1 MNNLRF
7 TTIAL
12 VALLIAG
19 GVASACNVPVFRY
32 ALERW
37 RPDRYDVVLFHRGP
51 LAADAQAALKPV
63 YKAEEQEL
71 LSLTLVDLDKPLE
84 AENQQLWDR
93 QPKAEA
99 PWMVVMYPAQ
109 LRIDVPVWSGPF
121 TAEVAQVL
129 VDSPSRQEL
138 AKRLMAGQTAVWLLL
153 ESDDKQANDA
163 AAELLQSQIKELE
176 KSLELPELTASP
188 DDEVRSSL
196 PLTVKFSMLRIARDD
211 PQEKLAVQM
220 LLGSEPD
227 LRERAEPMVFPVFG
241 RGRVLFGLVGAG
253 ITAENVAD
261 SAGFL
266 VGPCSCQLKELNPG
280 FDFLNLADWD
290 RIWGEDAAAAT
301 LVAREEEAAA
311 SLPGV
316 NVLIPVGLPAAA
328 SAPVAA
334 PAPPQTMTTPY
345 TVEEQSGPWS
355 LVNNRLLLLAGLAIA
370 IVLAVVT
377 AVATQRSFART
388 KDE

>member
-1 MNNLRF
+1 MRDLRF
-7 TTIAL
+7 PFIA
-12 VALLIAG
+12 VAALLYFG

-37 RPDRYDVVLFHRGP
+37 RPDRFDVMLFHRGP
-51 LAADAQAALKPV
+51 LAAEVKAALKPV

-71 LSLTLVDLDKPLE
+71 LTLTLVDLDKPLE
-84 AENQQLWDR
+84 PEFKQLWES

-99 PWMVVMYPAQ
+99 PWMVVMYPIQ

-121 TAEVAQVL
+121 TAEAAQTL

-138 AKRLMAGQTAVWLLL
+138 GKRLTAGQTAVWLLL
-153 ESDDKQANDA
+153 ESEDKQANDA
-163 AAELLQSQIKELE
+163 AAELLQKQIKELE
-176 KSLELPELTASP
+176 KSLELPDLTASP

-196 PLTVKFSMLRIARDD
+196 PLAVTFSLLRIARKD
-211 PQEKLAVQM
+211 PKEQFTVQM

-227 LRERAEPMVFPVFG
+227 LRERDETMVFPVFG

-253 ITAENVAD
+253 VTAENIAD

-280 FDFLNLADWD
+280 FDLLNLTDWD
-290 RIWGEDAAAAT
+290 RIWGEDAAAAA
-301 LVAREEEAAA
+301 LVAQEEEAAA
-311 SLPGV
+311 SQPGATV
-316 NVLIPVGLPAAA
+316 PIPVGMPAAVVPTPPRTFTEPY
-328 SAPVAA
+328 AP
-334 PAPPQTMTTPY
+334 
-345 TVEEQSGPWS
+345 EEQGGLLS
-355 LVNNRLLLLAGLAIA
+355 LLNSRMLLLGGLTIA
-370 IVLAVVT
+370 IVLAVVS
-377 AVATQRSFART
+377 AVAAQRSFARS